1 MRLIVIRDEN
11 GTGKTPEMGVL
22 RYALSTRPLP
32 EVILNGA
39 YRLCGSID
47 GNGGLS
53 QWAGGTEP
61 GNIVW
66 VLPAS
71 WQIGATEG
79 FGQNARRVLADGFR
93 FEQLGEVGRHPW
105 FMISDGRCTAH
116 ISDHLSERVLA
127 ATLADAVAITAAPEL
142 LAYRE
147 RIRLTE
153 RGDLVGY
160 RRLYRDSAE
169 PRPLPED
176 WPHHFLIRS
185 ERIEGLLS
193 EGLPRDFSEM
203 LDRCRMRGVRVEAV
217 SMAGSVIDL
226 TSSDGL
232 LILSDLVMA
241 HCPPQ
246 GAVVNASLGR
256 QVYAIGTGHRISDG
270 ARFVGPVLIGGGVCI
285 EPDAVVIGPTILCE
299 GCTVR
304 RAAMVDSSIVGTGVT
319 VEAERFV
326 NRSIVT
332 GSENGSGAGRTDSLG
347 LVQLASK
354 PLCPRRQSVFR
365 SWPRFSYAGGFKRI
379 VDVVVAAIVLLLFAP
394 IVPLIAL
401 AIKINS
407 PGPVFFKDKRQGFH
421 GRLFDCVKFR
431 TMRVGA
437 ADIQDKL
444 RFVSE
449 VDGPQFKMADDPRI
463 SAVGHFLRETYLDE
477 IPQFFNVLCGQMSI
491 VGPRPSPE
499 SENTLCPS
507 WRDARLSVR
516 PGITGLW
523 QVFRTRE
530 PFKDFQEWIYYDTK
544 YVQELSPRMDLWVCW
559 CTFRKMVGNF
569 IRQF

>member
-1 MRLIVIRDEN
+1 MRLMVIRDEGN
-11 GTGKTPEMGVL
+11 ATQTPEADIL

-32 EVILNGA
+32 EVVLNGA
-39 YRLCGSID
+39 YHVCGSVD
-47 GNGGLS
+47 GRGGLS
-53 QWAGGTEP
+53 QWVGGTGP
-61 GNIVW
+61 TNIVW
-66 VLPAS
+66 VLPPS
-71 WQIGATEG
+71 WPREAMES
-79 FGQNARRVLADGFR
+79 FGGQERRVLTHGFR
-93 FEQLGEVGRHPW
+93 FEHLGQVSNHPY
-105 FMISDGRCTAH
+105 FMISDGRCAAH
-116 ISDHLSERVLA
+116 ISDDLSERVLA
-127 ATLADAVAITAAPEL
+127 TTSADAVAVAAAPDL

-169 PRPLPED
+169 PVPLPTD

-185 ERIEGLLS
+185 ELAGQVLQD
-193 EGLPRDFSEM
+193 GLPRDFGE
-203 LDRCRMRGVRVEAV
+203 LLHRCRACQAKIEAV

-226 TSSDGL
+226 ASPDGL
-232 LILSDLVMA
+232 LALSDLVMT
-241 HCPPQ
+241 HCPPR
-246 GAVVNASLGR
+246 GAVRTTSFGR
-256 QVYAIGTGHRISDG
+256 QAYAYGTDHRVADN
-270 ARFVGPVLIGGGVCI
+270 ARLIGPVLLGDGVCI
-285 EPDAVVIGPTILCE
+285 ESDAVVVGPSILCN
-299 GCTVR
+299 GATIR
-304 RAAMVDSSIVGTGVT
+304 RGATIDSSIVGAGAT
-319 VEAERFV
+319 VQPQQAVHRCIMTASQETAASAR
-326 NRSIVT
+326 T
-332 GSENGSGAGRTDSLG
+332 YGRGPILLSK
-347 LVQLASK
+347 K
-354 PLCPRRQSVFR
+354 PLCPRRRSVFR
-365 SWPRFSYAGGFKRI
+365 TWPRFSYAGTFKRV
-379 VDVVVAAIVLLLFAP
+379 VDVILASIVLILFAP
-394 IVPLIAL
+394 VFPLIAL
-401 AIKINS
+401 AIKMNS
-407 PGPVFFKDKRQGFH
+407 PGPVFFKDRRQGLH
-421 GRLFDCVKFR
+421 GRPFDCFKFR

-523 QVFRTRE
+523 QVYRTRE
-530 PFKDFQEWIYYDTK
+530 PFRDFQEWIYYDTK
-544 YVQELSPRMDLWVCW
+544 YVQELSPCMDLCVC
-559 CTFRKMVGNF
+559 CSTFRKMVDNF